1 MNWSNPTA
9 LTVFI
14 FGVGLL
20 VFAVSGGVVHL
31 VGVTRSRGEHKVSS
45 KALRWIAALGVLCLV
60 VSFLVGGRSVIA
72 QWTGDNSE
80 PRTEAEVSTTAASPT
95 TSISQ
100 SSASSSAEPLS
111 ITSSAVNDQ
120 GGVPVSNRSS
130 SAPQGAGCDEP
141 FEIIV
146 NDSANSW
153 VAPRVVAL
161 RASIQVTVW
170 ASGPCGSLKPCY
182 LTYVEYD
189 NDVKATQ
196 KQDDCSNNEHGYF
209 TFGIKAGHHY
219 RYVFAVEN
227 KNVQR
232 QEKTWE
238 FSVQSSS

>member
-31 VGVTRSRGEHKVSS
+31 VGVTRSRGEHRLSS
-45 KALRWIAALGVLCLV
+45 KALRWIAVLGVLCLV
-60 VSFLVGGRSVIA
+60 VSFLVGGRGVIA
-72 QWTGDNSE
+72 QWTGNGTE
-80 PRTEAEVSTTAASPT
+80 PRTEAERSTTAALPA
-95 TSISQ
+95 TSTSQ
-100 SSASSSAEPLS
+100 STVSSSVAPS
-111 ITSSAVNDQ
+111 SVTSTAVSSQ
-120 GGVPVSNRSS
+120 GGVPVSNRPSS
-130 SAPQGAGCDEP
+130 VPRGAGCDGP

-146 NDSANSW
+146 NDSSNSW

-161 RASIQVTVW
+161 RANIQVTVW

-219 RYVFAVEN
+219 RYVFVVEN
-227 KNVQR
+227 ENGQR